1 MFLVAKTFI
10 FLNNFLGKNKIY
22 NYSVVNILKWYS
34 SFKLNVDTE
43 MVDYK
48 IQFFIFRYLRV
59 SFT

>member
-1 MFLVAKTFI
+1 VFLVAKTFI
-10 FLNNFLGKNKIY
+10 LLNNFLGKNKIY